1 MEIRIG
7 VQHRRQNP
15 ILERPRTGFVTL
27 LIAVKRNKQNFP
39 QLRCDVLRR
48 MLADA
53 IGRMP
58 LGRRPLERRPLE
70 RRPLERR
77 PLGRRPLGRRPLETA
92 IGDGHWRRPLGRLPL
107 GPDREILFPNHC
119 FQMVDL
125 QVVYQ
130 LSLDFARPVRRGQS
144 LLEVRLFGKLP
155 LKSLGIWLE

>member
-58 LGRRPLERRPLE
+58 LGRRPLE
-70 RRPLERR
+70 
-77 PLGRRPLGRRPLETA
+77 TA
-92 IGDGHWRRPLGRLPL
+92 IG
-107 GPDREILFPNHC
+107 EIAIG
-119 FQMVDL
+119 
-125 QVVYQ
+125 
-130 LSLDFARPVRRGQS
+130 ARQRNFVP
-144 LLEVRLFGKLP
+144 
-155 LKSLGIWLE
+155 